1 MPVDEIESVRA
12 VSVRLGHGT
21 GCNVKNFSA
30 ISCTSAQQAVLIG
43 AIPLSAFSRCVV
55 TYRSNALLLRHIGSR
70 PIKIATVL
78 RVPDFFAI
86 IRNPLYV
93 RHGN

>member
-1 MPVDEIESVRA
+1 
-12 VSVRLGHGT
+12 
-21 GCNVKNFSA
+21 
-30 ISCTSAQQAVLIG
+30 
-43 AIPLSAFSRCVV
+43 
-55 TYRSNALLLRHIGSR
+55 LLLRHIGSR